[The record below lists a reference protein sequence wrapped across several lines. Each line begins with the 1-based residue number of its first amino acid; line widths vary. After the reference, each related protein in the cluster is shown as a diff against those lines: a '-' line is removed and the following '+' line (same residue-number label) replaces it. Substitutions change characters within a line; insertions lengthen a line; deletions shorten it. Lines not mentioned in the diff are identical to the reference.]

1 MPIPI
6 STDVSQLDRLRNVR
20 VDEAMLA
27 KAVDTFGDLAV
38 NLVVAALILTIT
50 IWLSRWISRGVQRA
64 LGRIHRDNPDPT
76 LQSFGGSMA
85 RYLVIIVGLV
95 AVLSQ
100 LGVQTTSILA
110 VLGAASLA
118 IGLALQGALS
128 NVAAGVMILL
138 FRPYRIG
145 DLVEIG
151 TRKGV
156 VRNLDLFLTELATL
170 DNLRVIVPN
179 SKAFGD
185 VIVNYSTHSRRRVEA
200 VFKLPFAT
208 DVNQVVAGLTARIA
222 GDPRVR
228 KDPAPTVEITDMAHD
243 SFQVTARCWV
253 AREDEPFIKAELLLA
268 ARLLAQDPDA
278 ALPAYAPTRRNS
290 KAKEP
295 PEHGLRLLN
304 RRRARKE
311 EPKA

>member
-1 MPIPI
+1 MQVQLP
-6 STDVSQLDRLRNVR
+6 TDTSHLDRLRNVR
-20 VDEAMLA
+20 VDEAMLT

-38 NLVVAALILTIT
+38 NLVAAALILTVT
-50 IWLSRWISRGVQRA
+50 IWLSRWISKGVKTA
-64 LGRIHRDNPDPT
+64 LGRIHRDQPDPT

-185 VIVNYSTHSRRRVEA
+185 VIVNYTTHSRRRVEA

-208 DVNQVVAGLTARIA
+208 DVTSVIAGLTARIE
-222 GDPRVR
+222 GDSRVR
-228 KDPAPTVEITDMAHD
+228 KDPAPTVEVTDMAHE
-243 SFQVTARCWV
+243 SYQLTARCWV

-268 ARLLAQDPDA
+268 ARLLAADPKA
-278 ALPAYAPTRRNS
+278 KLPPYAPTRRNS

-295 PEHGLRLLN
+295 PEHGLTLLR
-304 RRRARKE
+304 RRRARKA
-311 EPKA
+311 EPKV

>member
-1 MPIPI
+1 MALPN
-6 STDVSQLDRLRNVR
+6 DVDHLETLRNFR
-20 VDEAMLA
+20 FDEAMLS
-27 KAVDTFGDLAV
+27 KAADLLGDFSV
-38 NLVVAALILTIT
+38 KLVVAALILAVT
-50 IWLSRWISRGVQRA
+50 IWAAGWISKGVRAA
-64 LGRIHRDNPDPT
+64 LGRIHADNPDQT
-76 LQSFGGSMA
+76 LQAFGGSMA
-85 RYLVIIVGLV
+85 RYVVIVVGMI
-95 AVLSQ
+95 AVLQQ

-185 VIVNYSTHSRRRVEA
+185 VIINYSSHSRRRVEA
-200 VFKLPFAT
+200 VFKLPFAS
-208 DVNQVVAGLTARIA
+208 DVQTVIAGLKIRIE

-228 KDPAPTVEITDMAHD
+228 KDPPPTIEITDMQHD
-243 SFQVTARCWV
+243 NYQLTARCWV
-253 AREDEPFIKAELLLA
+253 SREDEPFVKAELLLA
-268 ARLLAQDPDA
+268 ARLLAADPKSD
-278 ALPAYAPTRRNS
+278 LPPYAPTRRNS

-295 PEHGLRLLN
+295 PEHGLSLLHR
-304 RRRARKE
+304 RRRAD
-311 EPKA
+311 KA

>member
-1 MPIPI
+1 MA
-6 STDVSQLDRLRNVR
+6 VQLPAEVNHFDRLRNVR
-20 VDEAMLA
+20 FDEAMLA
-27 KAVDTFGDLAV
+27 KAIETFGDLSV
-38 NLVVAALILTIT
+38 NLVVAALILTVT
-50 IWLSRWISRGVQRA
+50 IWAAGWISRGVRA
-64 LGRIHRDNPDPT
+64 GLGRIHQDNPDTT
-76 LQSFGGSMA
+76 LQAFGGSVA
-85 RYLVIIVGLV
+85 RYVVIIVGLV
-95 AVLSQ
+95 MVLQQ

-151 TRKGV
+151 TRKGI

-170 DNLRVIVPN
+170 DNLRVVVPN

-185 VIVNYSTHSRRRVEA
+185 VIINYSTHSRRRVEA

-208 DVNQVVAGLTARIA
+208 DVTAVIAGLTGRIQA
-222 GDPRVR
+222 DPRVR
-228 KDPAPTVEITDMAHD
+228 KDPPPTVEITDMAHD
-243 SFQVTARCWV
+243 SFQLTARCWV
-253 AREDEPFIKAELLLA
+253 AREDEPFVKAELLLTARILA
-268 ARLLAQDPDA
+268 ADPKA
-278 ALPAYAPTRRNS
+278 SLPPYAPTRRNS

-295 PEHGLRLLN
+295 PEHGLALLR
-304 RRRARKE
+304 RRRAKK
-311 EPKA
+311 P

>member
-1 MPIPI
+1 MPIAIP
-6 STDVSQLDRLRNVR
+6 TDVSQFDRLRNMR
-20 VDEAMLA
+20 VDEAMLT
-27 KAVDTFGDLAV
+27 KAIDTLGDLSV
-38 NLVVAALILTIT
+38 NLVVAAFILAMTV
-50 IWLSRWISRGVQRA
+50 WAARWISKGVQKA

-76 LQSFGGSMA
+76 LQAFGASMA

-145 DLVEIG
+145 DLIEIG
-151 TRKGV
+151 TRKGT
-156 VRNLDLFLTELATL
+156 VRTLDLFLTELATP

-185 VIVNYSTHSRRRVEA
+185 VIINYSTHSRRRVEA

-208 DVNQVVAGLTARIA
+208 DVNQVIAGLKARIE
-222 GDPRVR
+222 GDPRAR

-243 SFQVTARCWV
+243 SYQLTARCWV
-253 AREDEPFIKAELLLA
+253 AREDEPFIKAELLLS
-268 ARLLAQDPDA
+268 ARLLAADA
-278 ALPAYAPTRRNS
+278 KADLPPYAPTRRNS
-290 KAKEP
+290 KVKEP
-295 PEHGLRLLN
+295 PEHGLSLLH
-304 RRRARKE
+304 RRRATKV
-311 EPKA
+311 

>member
-138 FRPYRIG
+138 FRPY
-145 DLVEIG
+145 
-151 TRKGV
+151 RKGV

>member
-1 MPIPI
+1 MQFQVP
-6 STDVSQLDRLRNVR
+6 TEVSHIERLKNLSF
-20 VDEAMLA
+20 DEAMLA

-76 LQSFGGSMA
+76 LQSFGASMA

-170 DNLRVIVPN
+170 DNLRVVVPN

-208 DVNQVVAGLTARIA
+208 DVNQVIGGLHARIE

-228 KDPAPTVEITDMAHD
+228 KDPPPTVEITDMAHD
-243 SFQVTARCWV
+243 SFQLTARCWV
-253 AREDEPFIKAELLLA
+253 AREDEPFVKAELLFSARMLA
-268 ARLLAQDPDA
+268 VDPKA
-278 ALPAYAPTRRNS
+278 KLPPYAPTRRNS

-295 PEHGLRLLN
+295 PEHGLALL
-304 RRRARKE
+304 RRRR
-311 EPKA
+311 EPKI

>member
-1 MPIPI
+1 MPVQVP
-6 STDVSQLDRLRNVR
+6 TEVSHLERLRNLSF
-20 VDEAMLA
+20 DEAMLA

-50 IWLSRWISRGVQRA
+50 IWLSRSISKGVQRA
-64 LGRIHRDNPDPT
+64 LGRIHRENPDPT

-170 DNLRVIVPN
+170 DNLRIVVPN

-208 DVNQVVAGLTARIA
+208 DVNGVIAGLTARIA
-222 GDPRVR
+222 GDARVR
-228 KDPAPTVEITDMAHD
+228 KDPPPTVEITDMAHD
-243 SFQVTARCWV
+243 SYQLTARCWV
-253 AREDEPFIKAELLLA
+253 AREDEPFVKAELLLS
-268 ARLLAQDPDA
+268 ARLLATDA
-278 ALPAYAPTRRNS
+278 KATLPPYAPTRRNS

-295 PEHGLRLLN
+295 PEHGLRLLH
-304 RRRARKE
+304 RRRARKDA
-311 EPKA
+311 PKA

>member
-1 MPIPI
+1 MPIAIP
-6 STDVSQLDRLRNVR
+6 TDVSQFDRLRNMR
-20 VDEAMLA
+20 VDEAMLT
-27 KAVDTFGDLAV
+27 KAIDTLGDLSV
-38 NLVVAALILTIT
+38 NLVVAAFILAMTV
-50 IWLSRWISRGVQRA
+50 WAARWISKGVQKA

-76 LQSFGGSMA
+76 LQAFGASMA

-145 DLVEIG
+145 DLIEIG
-151 TRKGV
+151 TRKGT
-156 VRNLDLFLTELATL
+156 VRTLDLFLTELATP
-170 DNLRVIVPN
+170 DNLCVIVPN

-185 VIVNYSTHSRRRVEA
+185 VIINYSTHSRRRVEA

-208 DVNQVVAGLTARIA
+208 DINQVIAGLKARIE

-243 SFQVTARCWV
+243 NYQLTARCWV
-253 AREDEPFIKAELLLA
+253 AREDEPFVKAELLLS
-268 ARLLAQDPDA
+268 ARLLATDPKA
-278 ALPAYAPTRRNS
+278 ALPPYAPTRRNS
-290 KAKEP
+290 KVKEP
-295 PEHGLRLLN
+295 PEHGLSLLH
-304 RRRARKE
+304 RRRATKV
-311 EPKA
+311 

>member
-1 MPIPI
+1 MLIQIPADG
-6 STDVSQLDRLRNVR
+6 SHLDRLRNVR
-20 VDEAMLA
+20 VDEAMLT
-27 KAVDTFGDLAV
+27 KAIDTFGDLAV
-38 NLVVAALILTIT
+38 NLVVAALILTVT
-50 IWLSRWISRGVQRA
+50 IWLSRWISKGVQRA

-76 LQSFGGSMA
+76 LQSFGGSMT

-118 IGLALQGALS
+118 VGLALQGTLS

-151 TRKGV
+151 ARKGI

-185 VIVNYSTHSRRRVEA
+185 VIINYSTHSRRRVEA
-200 VFKLPFAT
+200 VFRLPFAT
-208 DVNQVVAGLTARIA
+208 EVNQVIAGLIARID

-228 KDPAPTVEITDMAHD
+228 KDPPPTVEVTDMAHE
-243 SFQVTARCWV
+243 SFQLTARCWV

-268 ARLLAQDPDA
+268 ARMLATDPKA
-278 ALPAYAPTRRNS
+278 NLPPYAPTRRNS

-295 PEHGLRLLN
+295 PEHGLRLLQ
-304 RRRARKE
+304 RRRDRKV
-311 EPKA
+311 

>member
-1 MPIPI
+1 MPTPN
-6 STDVSQLDRLRNVR
+6 DVNHLETLRNFR

-27 KAVDTFGDLAV
+27 KAVDQLGNLSV
-38 NLVVAALILTIT
+38 NLVVGALILAVTICAAG
-50 IWLSRWISRGVQRA
+50 WISRGVRAA
-64 LGRIHRDNPDPT
+64 LGRIHPDNPDTT
-76 LQSFGGSMA
+76 LQAFGASMA
-85 RYLVIIVGLV
+85 RYVVIVVGLV
-95 AVLSQ
+95 AVLQQ

-145 DLVEIG
+145 DLIEVG
-151 TRKGV
+151 GRKGV

-185 VIVNYSTHSRRRVEA
+185 VIINYSTHARRRVEA
-200 VFKLPFAT
+200 VFKLPYAS
-208 DVNQVVAGLTARIA
+208 DVTAVIAGLQQRIA

-228 KDPAPTVEITDMAHD
+228 KDPPPTVEITDMQHD
-243 SFQVTARCWV
+243 NYQLTARCWTT
-253 AREDEPFIKAELLLA
+253 REDEPFVKAELLLA
-268 ARLLAQDPDA
+268 ARLLASDDKAP
-278 ALPAYAPTRRNS
+278 LPPYAPTRKNS

-295 PEHGLRLLN
+295 PEHGLHLL
-304 RRRARKE
+304 RRRRS
-311 EPKA
+311 PKP